1 MEFNNLIILVATIL
15 LLVSIFTSL
24 ISFRIGAPL
33 LLIFLGVGLA
43 AGEDGIGGISF
54 DNTPAAFLI
63 GSIALAIILF
73 ESGFDTRFSSYK
85 VAAWPALT
93 LATVGVLVTTA
104 MVGVA
109 AHHLL
114 GLSWLEA
121 LLTGAIVSSTD
132 AAAVFFLL

>member
-54 DNTPAAFLI
+54 DNTPVAFLI
-63 GSIALAIILF
+63 GSVALAIILF
-73 ESGFDTRFSSYK
+73 ESGFDTRFSSYR
-85 VAAWPALT
+85 VAAAPA
-93 LATVGVLVTTA
+93 
-104 MVGVA
+104 
-109 AHHLL
+109 
-114 GLSWLEA
+114 
-121 LLTGAIVSSTD
+121 
-132 AAAVFFLL
+132 